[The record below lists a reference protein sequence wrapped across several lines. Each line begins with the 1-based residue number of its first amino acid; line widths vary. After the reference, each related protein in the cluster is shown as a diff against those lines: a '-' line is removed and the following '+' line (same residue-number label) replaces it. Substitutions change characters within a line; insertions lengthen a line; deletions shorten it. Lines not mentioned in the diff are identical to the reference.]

1 MLLALKIDVDTLRG
15 AREGAPRLVELL
27 QRHDAR
33 ATFLWALGPDRTG
46 RAIRR
51 AFRQGF
57 ASKAQRRNV
66 VSHYGKRALLYG
78 TVLPGPDLGR
88 RARDAMRAVRDAGFE
103 CGVHGFDIAGWL
115 AGVAEGDAQ
124 WTATEMQRAVER
136 FGEVFGSPPTV
147 QGAPGWQT
155 NVHALRL
162 TQRLGFDYC
171 SDGRGFCPHLP
182 VWNAE
187 LVRCPQLPTTLP
199 TLDELIGCDGVDP
212 TNVASHLLSITA
224 EPAASHVY
232 TVHADF
238 EGGRLA
244 PVFEQL
250 LIGWKAQGWNLVAL
264 RTLYESVEPMALPRC
279 EVGPGTV
286 PGRRGALLVQGNEFL
301 GGVDLREPA
310 DPRPAPASPLME
322 TLDAREE
329 SH

>member
-15 AREGAPRLVELL
+15 AREGAPRLVEVL
-27 QRHDAR
+27 QRHGAG

-46 RAIRR
+46 RTVRR

-78 TVLPGPDLGR
+78 TVLPGPDISR

-103 CGVHGFDIAGWL
+103 CGVHGFD
-115 AGVAEGDAQ
+115 VAEWQDGLAEADAE
-124 WTATEMQRAVER
+124 WTAGQMRHAVER
-136 FGEVFGSPPTV
+136 FGEVFGAPPAV
-147 QGAPGWQT
+147 HGAAGWQM
-155 NVHALRL
+155 NLHALRM
-162 TQRLGFDYC
+162 TQRLGFDFC
-171 SDGRGFCPHLP
+171 SDGRGFHPHLP

-199 TLDELIGCDGVDP
+199 TLDELIGCDGVDES
-212 TNVASHLLSITA
+212 NVASALLSITA

-244 PVFEQL
+244 GVFEQL
-250 LIGWKAQGWNLVAL
+250 LIGWKAQGWRIVAL
-264 RTLYESVEPMALPRC
+264 RALYESVEPMALPRC

-286 PGRRGALLVQGNEFL
+286 PGRGGTLLVQGSEFL
-301 GGVDLREPA
+301 GGVRLGEPS
-310 DPRPAPASPLME
+310 PPPSESRLAPTE
-322 TLDAREE
+322 AR
-329 SH
+329 